1 MVAPDNDP
9 SNLRGVYDV
18 YEDSTGTPSPL
29 GAPKGQAVGVR
40 HIREQD
46 YEALADTDIS
56 GNVVYVTTGEPSE
69 EE

>member
-9 SNLRGVYDV
+9 SNLKGVYGV
-18 YEDSTGTPSPL
+18 YEDSTGSPSPL

-46 YEALADTDIS
+46 YENLADTDIS
-56 GNVVYVTTGEPSE
+56 GDVLYVTTGEVSE
-69 EE
+69 